1 VIEEIQAPV
10 GYLLD
15 ENNPQSIFIDETD
28 DNKLYTVTF
37 VNKRKP
43 AIEVIKVDA
52 DNPAVK
58 LQGAVFRISEQ
69 GGAKTWDVT
78 TGYNGTAILENLE
91 IGTTYIVEE
100 LTPPAG
106 YVNSGYREAIVLNE
120 CRTHT
125 VTVANG
131 RNPSLTVEKINEATG
146 EKLPGAVFRVAA
158 RGSDEYRDVTTG
170 FDGTVTLENL
180 APGWYT
186 VTETRAP
193 SGYVLDSTPREIE
206 VKAGE
211 SATLTINN
219 SMVPTLTVKKIDGE
233 SGEAL
238 FGAVFRVAKKGG
250 TEYTDVTTGVDG
262 AAHLAVAPGWYT
274 VTETRAPSGYLPD
287 ETPHEIEVKAGE
299 SATVTVN
306 NSKMPTLTITKIN
319 EKTGA
324 TLSGAV
330 FSVTSKVGG
339 EQTDVMTAANGKAVL
354 SLAPGWYVVTETR
367 APSGYVL
374 NSAPREIE
382 IKPGEDAAITINN
395 SKMPQ
400 LIIRK
405 VDEQTGEGLSGAIL
419 RVAQGSTHKD
429 VTTGAG
435 GFATVSD
442 LAPGWYTI
450 TERQAP
456 EGYILDAT
464 PRSVQLIAGEDTE
477 IVIQNRRKPS
487 LTIIKIDDV
496 TKQPLPYAKFRVTIK
511 EGKVLGEYTTDENGR
526 IILENLDPAM
536 YVIEEITAPDGYHIL
551 DCVKEIR
558 LDWGKDVVVEVPN
571 EPVNPLIIKKVDSKT
586 GEPLPGAKFIVTKVN
601 GEAVGEFE
609 TGQSGYITV
618 TNLNPGW
625 YTVRESKAPLGY
637 ILDNTPKQVELKMNA
652 PGIVEFEN
660 HPLNGLLITKIDSL
674 TKEPLAGAKFKV
686 TRKGGRLVGE
696 YTTDANGQITVD
708 DLEPGWYTV
717 TETAVPDGYVIDT
730 VSKDVEF
737 VWGQFVAMEFT
748 NSRKVPLQILKID
761 ADSGEPLSGA
771 KFRVTTVEG
780 TLIGEYATDR
790 YGLAA
795 ADNLTVGWYVVTE
808 LSAPDGY
815 ILDSAPRTVEVKANK
830 PTVVEVE
837 NTKRSEIQIKKTDSS
852 TGEPLP
858 GAYFRVTNIEG
869 TLVGEYITGQDGL
882 ANVPDLIPGSYI
894 ISETKC
900 PDGYLLDTTPK
911 TVLVKAGG
919 TASIEFQNDRLPG
932 LQVRKT
938 DANTSKPLAG
948 AKFRVEKQNGER
960 VGEFT
965 TNNAGFFAVPDLAP
979 GWYTVYELAAPAG
992 YITDPTPQSVELK
1005 ANGTAVLEFSN
1016 KPLVGL
1022 QIKKV
1027 DDVTGLPLA
1036 GVEFSIT
1043 EPDGR
1048 RIGTFTTD
1056 ENGLIFV
1063 PGLQEG
1069 WLIVTETKAL
1079 PGYKPDSTP
1088 RNVEIKSD
1096 RLNLLEYRN
1105 QPYPFLQIKKIDSES
1120 GKAISGVG
1128 FKVYDKTMRELGEFT
1143 TNEFGI
1149 IKLTGMEAGTY
1160 FIRESK
1166 AAAGYVLDETVKEAI
1181 VHWGKTTEIIV
1192 KNVPMGTLR
1201 LKKVDSLTGL
1211 PLSDAG
1217 FILYDSK
1224 GGIVGEYTTDE
1235 NGMIVFPQTL
1245 LADDYKLKEIKAPD
1259 GYVLLDKPVSVTL
1272 KAGETKEVIIPN
1284 EPIRGTIQ
1292 IVKKSSADNTI
1303 TKAKA
1308 GATLAGAVFEIVD
1321 EKLNVVDT
1329 ITTDSRGI
1337 ATTKDLP
1344 LGKYAIQEIT
1354 APDFYV
1360 LDDSVF
1366 YGEIKL
1372 HGDVVKFEVLNTP
1385 AVLGV
1390 TIEKTG
1396 NVEAVPGDLIR
1407 YDFSNISNA
1416 SNVALEDFFW
1426 HDELPTDAVRL
1437 ETLSTG
1443 TWSERLTYKVTYRT
1457 NLKTQYRVW
1466 KDNLLTTVSNE
1477 LSVSDLKLAQNE
1489 YVTDFRMEFGTVEPG
1504 FHETEAPYI
1513 MTCVLDDLPHEYRF
1527 VNKADV
1533 GAKCGKEA
1541 VYNTDSWVTIAFAS
1555 ERGVLPRTGY

>member
-1 VIEEIQAPV
+1 
-10 GYLLD
+10 
-15 ENNPQSIFIDETD
+15 
-28 DNKLYTVTF
+28 
-37 VNKRKP
+37 
-43 AIEVIKVDA
+43 
-52 DNPAVK
+52 
-58 LQGAVFRISEQ
+58 
-69 GGAKTWDVT
+69 
-78 TGYNGTAILENLE
+78 
-91 IGTTYIVEE
+91 
-100 LTPPAG
+100 
-106 YVNSGYREAIVLNE
+106 
-120 CRTHT
+120 
-125 VTVANG
+125 
-131 RNPSLTVEKINEATG
+131 
-146 EKLPGAVFRVAA
+146 
-158 RGSDEYRDVTTG
+158 
-170 FDGTVTLENL
+170 
-180 APGWYT
+180 
-186 VTETRAP
+186 
-193 SGYVLDSTPREIE
+193 
-206 VKAGE
+206 
-211 SATLTINN
+211 
-219 SMVPTLTVKKIDGE
+219 
-233 SGEAL
+233 
-238 FGAVFRVAKKGG
+238 
-250 TEYTDVTTGVDG
+250 
-262 AAHLAVAPGWYT
+262 
-274 VTETRAPSGYLPD
+274 
-287 ETPHEIEVKAGE
+287 
-299 SATVTVN
+299 VN

-319 EKTGA
+319 EQTGA

-339 EQTDVMTAANGKAVL
+339 EQSDIMTAANGKAVL

-374 NSAPREIE
+374 DSTPREIE
-382 IKPGEDAAITINN
+382 IKPGEDAAINVSN

-400 LIIRK
+400 LTIRK
-405 VDEQTGEGLSGAIL
+405 VDEQTGEGLPGAIL
-419 RVAQGSTHKD
+419 RVAQGNTHKD

-435 GFATVSD
+435 GVVTVSD

-456 EGYILDAT
+456 EGYILGAS
-464 PRSVQLIAGEDTE
+464 PRSVQLKAGEDTE

-487 LTIIKIDDV
+487 LTIVKIDDV
-496 TKQPLPYAKFRVTIK
+496 TKQPLPYAKFRVAIK

-536 YVIEEITAPDGYHIL
+536 YVIEEIAAPDGYNIL
-551 DCVKEIR
+551 DGVKEIR

-571 EPVNPLIIKKVDSKT
+571 EPVNPLIIKKVDAKT
-586 GEPLPGAKFIVTKVN
+586 GEPLHGAKFIVTKVN

-637 ILDNTPKQVELKMNA
+637 ILDNTAKQVELKMNA
-652 PGIVEFEN
+652 PGMVEFEN

-686 TRKGGRLVGE
+686 TRKDGRLIGE

-708 DLEPGWYTV
+708 GLEPGWYTI
-717 TETAVPDGYVIDT
+717 TETAAPDGYVIDT
-730 VSKDVEF
+730 TPKDVEF
-737 VWGQFVAMEFT
+737 VWGQFVAMEFA

-761 ADSGEPLSGA
+761 ADSGEPLPGA
-771 KFRVTTVEG
+771 KFRVATVEG
-780 TLIGEYATDR
+780 TLVGEYTTDR

-795 ADNLTVGWYVVTE
+795 ADDLTAGWYVVTE
-808 LSAPDGY
+808 LQAPEGY
-815 ILDSAPRTVEVKANK
+815 ILDSIPRTVEVKTNK

-852 TGEPLP
+852 TGDPLP
-858 GAYFRVTNIEG
+858 GAKFRVTNTEG
-869 TLVGEYITGQDGL
+869 TLVGEYITGQNGL
-882 ANVPDLIPGSYI
+882 AVVSDLIPGSYI

-900 PDGYLLDTTPK
+900 PVGYLLDTTPQ

-919 TASIEFQNDRLPG
+919 AATVEFQNDRLPG

-938 DANTSKPLAG
+938 DTNTQAPLFG

-965 TNNAGFFAVPDLAP
+965 TNGAGFFAVPDLAP
-979 GWYTVYELAAPAG
+979 GWYIVYEKQAPAG
-992 YITDPTPQSVELK
+992 YVIDPTPQSVELK
-1005 ANGTAVLEFSN
+1005 ANGTAVLEFTN
-1016 KPLVGL
+1016 KPLAGL

-1056 ENGLIFV
+1056 ESGLIFV
-1063 PGLQEG
+1063 PDLREG
-1069 WLIVTETKAL
+1069 WLIVTEVKTL

-1088 RNVEIKSD
+1088 RNVEILSD
-1096 RLNLLEYRN
+1096 RLNVLEYRN
-1105 QPYPFLQIKKIDSES
+1105 QPYPFLQIKKVDSES
-1120 GKAISGVG
+1120 GKAIPGVG
-1128 FKVYDKTMRELGEFT
+1128 FKVYDKTMRELGEYT

-1149 IKLTGMEAGTY
+1149 IKLTGMEAGMH
-1160 FIRESK
+1160 FIREIK
-1166 AAAGYVLDETVKEAI
+1166 AAAGYVLDDTVKEAI
-1181 VHWGKTTEIIV
+1181 VYWGKTTEITV

-1201 LKKVDSLTGL
+1201 IKKVDSITGL
-1211 PLSDAG
+1211 PLSSAG
-1217 FILYDSK
+1217 FILYDTK
-1224 GGIVGEYTTDE
+1224 NNIVGEYTTDE

-1245 LADDYKLKEIKAPD
+1245 PAGDYKLKEIKAPE
-1259 GYVLLDKPVSVTL
+1259 GYVLPDTPVSIAL
-1272 KAGETKEVIIPN
+1272 KAGETKEIIIPN
-1284 EPIRGTIQ
+1284 TPIRGTIQ
-1292 IVKKSSADNTI
+1292 IVKKSATDNTI

-1308 GATLAGAVFEIVD
+1308 GAVLEGAVFEVTNED
-1321 EKLNVVDT
+1321 MEVVDT
-1329 ITTDSRGI
+1329 IITDSRGI

-1407 YDFSNISNA
+1407 YDFANISNA
-1416 SNVALEDFFW
+1416 SNVALDEFYW
-1426 HDELPTDAVRL
+1426 HELLPTDAVRL
-1437 ETLSTG
+1437 ESISTG
-1443 TWSERLTYKVTYRT
+1443 TWSERVKYRVVYKT
-1457 NLKTQYRVW
+1457 NRKSDYRVW
-1466 KDNLLTTVSNE
+1466 ADNLISTVNNE
-1477 LSVSDLKLAQNE
+1477 LSISDLKLTANE
-1489 YVTDFRMEFGTVEPG
+1489 YITEFKLEFGTVEPG
-1504 FHETEAPYI
+1504 FREKTAPYI
-1513 MTCVLDDLPHEYRF
+1513 LTRVLDDLPHEHRF

-1533 GAKCGKEA
+1533 GAKCGGEII
-1541 VYNTDSWVTIAFAS
+1541 YSTSEWVTVAFGTKEKGA
-1555 ERGVLPRTGY
+1555 LPRTGY